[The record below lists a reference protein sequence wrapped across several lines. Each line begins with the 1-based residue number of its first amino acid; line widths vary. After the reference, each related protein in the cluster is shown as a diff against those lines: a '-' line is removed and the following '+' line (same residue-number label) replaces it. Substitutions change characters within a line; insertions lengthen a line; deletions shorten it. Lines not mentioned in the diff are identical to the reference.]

1 MKRLKTL
8 AVLGTRPEAIKMV
21 PVLRNL
27 RSHEKIDLV
36 VVATSQHR
44 EMLDQVLQ
52 LFGVVPD
59 VDLQI
64 MQARQS
70 LNDIVRR
77 AIEGLDRVLD
87 EHHPDVLLVQ
97 GDTTTAF
104 TAALAAFHKRIQ
116 VGHIEAGLRS
126 YDPCN
131 PYPEEVN
138 RRLISGVAS
147 IHFAPTE
154 HNAENLLREGI
165 SPERIYTTGNTI
177 VDCLLE
183 IVRARSNSLIDYLP
197 SHFQLNGHRLIL
209 VTAHRRE
216 NWHGPIQE
224 LCQAIAELARELPDA
239 RILYPVHLNPV
250 VRETVFPILSGL
262 PNVALTDPLPYCT
275 FVEAMAASY
284 LILTDSGGVQEEAP
298 SLGKPV
304 LVMRETTERPEGLTL
319 GAAKLVG
326 TDRRKIVSATLRLFR
341 DEPEYRR
348 MVSIGNPYGDGRAAE
363 RTVQGLLHHF
373 SMGPKP
379 EPFLAK
385 ESESPGDGL
394 RDGKDFSRHDRL
406 APHA

>member
-1 MKRLKTL
+1 MSRLKTL

-27 RSHEKIDLV
+27 RNHEKVELV

-44 EMLDQVLQ
+44 EMLDQVLR

-59 VDLQI
+59 VDLDI
-64 MQARQS
+64 MQPRQS

-77 AIEGLDRVLD
+77 SVEGLDRVLH
-87 EHHPDVLLVQ
+87 EYAPDVLLVQ

-104 TAALAAFHKRIQ
+104 TAALAAFHRRIP
-116 VGHIEAGLRS
+116 VGHIEAGLRT
-126 YDPCN
+126 YDPNN

-154 HNAENLLREGI
+154 QSAENLLREGI
-165 SPERIYTTGNTI
+165 SPERIYRTGNTI

-183 IVRARSNSLIDYLP
+183 IVGARPNSLADYLP
-197 SHFQLNGHRLIL
+197 PHFQLHGHKLIL

-216 NWHGPIQE
+216 NWHGPMQE
-224 LCQAIAELARELPDA
+224 LCEAVAELARELPDA
-239 RILYPVHLNPV
+239 RILYPVHLNPA

-262 PNVALTDPLPYCT
+262 LNVALVNPLPYCT

-304 LVMRETTERPEGLTL
+304 LVLRETTERPEGLAL

-326 TDRRKIVSATLRLFR
+326 TDRRAIVSATLRLFR
-341 DEPEYRR
+341 DESQYRR
-348 MVSIGNPYGDGRAAE
+348 MVSRSNPYGDGRAAE

-379 EPFLAK
+379 KPFVAK
-385 ESESPGDGL
+385 GIA
-394 RDGKDFSRHDRL
+394 RRRL
-406 APHA
+406 MVRETVQKV

>member
-1 MKRLKTL
+1 MRRLKTL

-27 RSHEKIDLV
+27 RNHEKVELV

-59 VDLQI
+59 VDLDI

-70 LNDIVRR
+70 LNEIVRR
-77 AIEGLDRVLD
+77 AVDGLDRVMH
-87 EHHPDVLLVQ
+87 EHAPDVLLVQ

-104 TAALAAFHKRIQ
+104 TAALAAFHRRIP

-126 YDPCN
+126 YDPYN

-154 HNAENLLREGI
+154 QSAKNLLREGV
-165 SPERIYTTGNTI
+165 SPEKIYRTGNTI

-183 IVRARSNSLIDYLP
+183 IVRGGPNSLANYLP
-197 SHFQLNGHRLIL
+197 PHFQLNGHRLIL

-216 NWHGPIQE
+216 SWHEPMQE
-224 LCQAIAELARELPDA
+224 LCEAVAQLARELPDA

-250 VRETVFPILSGL
+250 VRETVLPILSGL
-262 PNVALTDPLPYCT
+262 PNVALTDPLPYCA

-304 LVMRETTERPEGLTL
+304 LVLRETTERPEGLAL

-326 TDRRKIVSATLRLFR
+326 TDRHAIVSATLRLFR
-341 DEPEYRR
+341 DESEYRR
-348 MVSIGNPYGDGRAAE
+348 MVSRRNPYGDGRAAE
-363 RTVQGLLHHF
+363 RTVQGLLHYF

-379 EPFLAK
+379 EPFVA
-385 ESESPGDGL
+385 ERVARRAVRVRE
-394 RDGKDFSRHDRL
+394 DFGRRDRL
-406 APHA
+406 AGT

>member
-1 MKRLKTL
+1 MNRLKTL

-21 PVLRNL
+21 PVLRRL
-27 RSHEKIDLV
+27 RNHEKIELV

-44 EMLDQVLQ
+44 EMLDQVLR

-59 VDLQI
+59 VDLDI
-64 MQARQS
+64 MQPRQS

-77 AIEGLDRVLD
+77 SVEGLDRVLH
-87 EHHPDVLLVQ
+87 EYAPDVLLVQ

-104 TAALAAFHKRIQ
+104 TAALAAFHRRIQ

-126 YDPCN
+126 YDPNN

-154 HNAENLLREGI
+154 QSAENLLREGI
-165 SPERIYTTGNTI
+165 SPERIYRTGNTI

-183 IVRARSNSLIDYLP
+183 IVGARPNSLADYLP
-197 SHFQLNGHRLIL
+197 PHFQLNGHKLIL

-216 NWHGPIQE
+216 NWHGPMQE
-224 LCQAIAELARELPDA
+224 LCEAVAELARELPDA
-239 RILYPVHLNPV
+239 RILYPVHLNPA

-262 PNVALTDPLPYCT
+262 PNVALVNPLPYCT

-304 LVMRETTERPEGLTL
+304 LVLRETTERPEGLAL

-326 TDRRKIVSATLRLFR
+326 TDRRAIVSATLRLFR
-341 DEPEYRR
+341 DESQYRR
-348 MVSIGNPYGDGRAAE
+348 MVSRSNPYGDGRAAE

-379 EPFLAK
+379 EPFVA
-385 ESESPGDGL
+385 EGIARTTAHGAGNTSEGVSD
-394 RDGKDFSRHDRL
+394 
-406 APHA
+406 

>member
-1 MKRLKTL
+1 MSRLKTL

-27 RSHEKIDLV
+27 RNHEKIELV

-44 EMLDQVLQ
+44 EMLDQVLR
-52 LFGVVPD
+52 LFEIVPD
-59 VDLQI
+59 VDLDI
-64 MQARQS
+64 MQPRQS

-77 AIEGLDRVLD
+77 AVEGLDRVLQQYAP
-87 EHHPDVLLVQ
+87 EVLLVQ

-104 TAALAAFHKRIQ
+104 AASLAAFHKRIQ

-126 YDPCN
+126 YDPNN

-138 RRLISGVAS
+138 RKLISGLAS

-154 HNAENLLREGI
+154 QSAENLLSEGI
-165 SPERIYTTGNTI
+165 SPERIYRTGNTI

-183 IVRARSNSLIDYLP
+183 IVRARPNSLANYLP
-197 SHFQLNGHRLIL
+197 RDFHLNGHRLIL

-216 NWHGPIQE
+216 NWHGPMQE
-224 LCQAIAELARELPDA
+224 LCEAVAELARELPHS
-239 RILYPVHLNPV
+239 RILYPVHLNPA

-262 PNVALTDPLPYCT
+262 PNVGLIDPLPYCT

-304 LVMRETTERPEGLTL
+304 LILRETTERPEGLAS

-326 TDRRKIVSATLRLFR
+326 TNRRAIVSATLRLFR
-341 DEPEYRR
+341 DESQYRR
-348 MVSIGNPYGDGRAAE
+348 MVSRNNPYGDGQAAE

-373 SMGPKP
+373 SLGPKP
-379 EPFLAK
+379 QPFVAEGIARRRRMVRERVRK
-385 ESESPGDGL
+385 V
-394 RDGKDFSRHDRL
+394 
-406 APHA
+406 